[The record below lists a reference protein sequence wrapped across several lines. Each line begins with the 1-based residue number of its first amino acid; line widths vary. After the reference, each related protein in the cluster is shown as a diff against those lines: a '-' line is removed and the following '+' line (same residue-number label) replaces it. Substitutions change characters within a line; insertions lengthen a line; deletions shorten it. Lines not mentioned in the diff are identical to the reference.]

1 MLSCFGG
8 AGGYSEL
15 LSFAAWEVLLLPLE
29 VVRFQPRLNFRRK
42 DDPEEGVAGSSGLEI
57 SVGVSVFGGLVDF
70 GALGPVN
77 LAGRAGSVALSWIIK
92 SPLVLD
98 LGMYECSS
106 LFFGREDEINGETV
120 CLG

>member
-1 MLSCFGG
+1 M
-8 AGGYSEL
+8 
-15 LSFAAWEVLLLPLE
+15 LPLE
-29 VVRFQPRLNFRRK
+29 VVRFQPRLSLRRK

-57 SVGVSVFGGLVDF
+57 SVGVSVFGALFF

-77 LAGRAGSVALSWIIK
+77 LAGRAGSVAPSWVIK

-106 LFFGREDEINGETV
+106 PFFGREDEMNGETV
-120 CLG
+120 VLGCRLFTGIGFEDSELLPICDDPDRR